1 MKQVGKKIEEF
12 NNNYDEK
19 IAALYRD
26 FFEAQKRKEL
36 NEKDNVINEK
46 DNVINEKDDIIAE
59 QKNVINEQNNVINT
73 KDNIISEQ
81 NNVINTKDNVILS
94 LAKKLKDSGTSIT
107 EIALMT
113 KLDIKVI
120 ENL

>member
-26 FFEAQKRKEL
+26 FFETQKRKEL
-36 NEKDNVINEK
+36 NE
-46 DNVINEKDDIIAE
+46 
-59 QKNVINEQNNVINT
+59 
-73 KDNIISEQ
+73 
-81 NNVINTKDNVILS
+81 KDNVILS

>member
-46 DNVINEKDDIIAE
+46 DNVINEKD
-59 QKNVINEQNNVINT
+59 NVINEKDNVINE
-73 KDNIISEQ
+73 KDDIIAKQ
-81 NNVINTKDNVILS
+81 KNVINTKDNVILS

>member
-1 MKQVGKKIEEF
+1 MYKTFEEF
-12 NNNYDEK
+12 LIINNDK
-19 IAALYRD
+19 
-26 FFEAQKRKEL
+26 Q
-36 NEKDNVINEK
+36 NVL
-46 DNVINEKDDIIAE
+46 
-59 QKNVINEQNNVINT
+59 
-73 KDNIISEQ
+73 
-81 NNVINTKDNVILS
+81 NTKDNVILS

>member
-1 MKQVGKKIEEF
+1 MYKTFEEF
-12 NNNYDEK
+12 LIINND
-19 IAALYRD
+19 
-26 FFEAQKRKEL
+26 KE
-36 NEKDNVINEK
+36 
-46 DNVINEKDDIIAE
+46 
-59 QKNVINEQNNVINT
+59 
-73 KDNIISEQ
+73 
-81 NNVINTKDNVILS
+81 NVINTKDNVILS

>member
-1 MKQVGKKIEEF
+1 M
-12 NNNYDEK
+12 NNYDEK

-46 DNVINEKDDIIAE
+46 DNVI
-59 QKNVINEQNNVINT
+59 
-73 KDNIISEQ
+73 
-81 NNVINTKDNVILS
+81 LS

>member
-59 QKNVINEQNNVINT
+59 QKNVINE
-73 KDNIISEQ
+73 K

>member
-12 NNNYDEK
+12 NHNYDEK
-19 IAALYRD
+19 ITALYRD
-26 FFEAQKRKEL
+26 FFETQKRKEL
-36 NEKDNVINEK
+36 NEKDNVINE
-46 DNVINEKDDIIAE
+46 
-59 QKNVINEQNNVINT
+59 
-73 KDNIISEQ
+73 
-81 NNVINTKDNVILS
+81 KDNVILS